1 MIFLTFG
8 EGPSGILVSQVID
21 VVKLLRDHFKKDVK
35 LLCFISIRD
44 FLKNRKYIQS
54 YLPEAIVLPT
64 LPRLRNWQSNYFLLR
79 IASIFINT
87 DDIIARGIWATN
99 LALRLKNSGNA
110 KKVCY
115 DGRGAISAEVT
126 EYSVI
131 HDPKFL
137 AEVPDAERK
146 SVLESDYRIAVS
158 TKLIDFW
165 ETEFNY
171 QRGKEVVI
179 PCTVS
184 NVFQFAEADQLQKI
198 QTSLRQK
205 LNWDLESIVWVFS
218 GSTAGWQS
226 FEMLQKIF
234 VHYLEKYPNLCI
246 LFLSKEDKN
255 ITKLQSL
262 YPKRIAQKWLTHNEV
277 SDYLMGCDYGIMIR
291 EQSITNKVAS
301 PTKFAEY
308 LMSGLKVIS
317 SENLGDYSD
326 FITAHNCGFVI
337 KESEPQDIV
346 IERVSP
352 QEKHRLMQLS
362 QHHFSKKSSIILQ
375 KYQQLVSF
383 FTEKNSSN

>member
-8 EGPSGILVSQVID
+8 DNPSGIIVSQVID
-21 VVKLLRDHFKKDVK
+21 VVKLLREHFQQDAQ
-35 LLCFISIRD
+35 LLCFVSLRD
-44 FLKNRKYIQS
+44 YGKHKKYIQS
-54 YLPEAIVLPT
+54 YLPNAIVLPSI
-64 LPRLRNWQSNYFLLR
+64 PRLRNWRYNYYILR
-79 IASIFINT
+79 IASLFLNT
-87 DDIIARGIWATN
+87 DYIIARGIWATN

-131 HDPKFL
+131 HDPEFL

-146 SVLESDYRIAVS
+146 SVVESDYRIAVS

-165 ETEFNY
+165 EEEFAY
-171 QRGKEVVI
+171 KRGKEVVI

-184 NVFQFAEADQLQKI
+184 NVFQFADAEQLQKI
-198 QTSLRQK
+198 QISLRQK
-205 LNWDLESIVWVFS
+205 LNWDLASIVWVFS

-226 FEMLQKIF
+226 FDMLQKIF
-234 VHYLEKYPNLCI
+234 VHYLDKYPNLCI

-255 ITKLQSL
+255 ITQLQSL
-262 YPKRIAQKWLTHNEV
+262 YPQRIAQKWVTHNEV

-326 FITAHNCGFVI
+326 FIREHSCGFVI
-337 KESEPQDIV
+337 KENEPQDLV

-352 QEKHRLMQLS
+352 EEKHRLMQLS
-362 QHHFSKKSSIILQ
+362 QNHFSKKSTIILQ

-383 FTEKNSSN
+383 FSEKTTSN